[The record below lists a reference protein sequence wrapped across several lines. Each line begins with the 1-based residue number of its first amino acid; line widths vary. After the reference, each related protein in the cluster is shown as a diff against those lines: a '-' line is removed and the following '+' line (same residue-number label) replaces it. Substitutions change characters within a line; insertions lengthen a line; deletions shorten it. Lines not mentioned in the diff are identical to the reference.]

1 MNKVFLIGRM
11 TSDPVLRYSD
21 SQVAVLRFN
30 VAIDRGRDKNGNDK
44 GTDFPSVLAFGRT
57 AENMSKFVGK
67 GNRVAIEGHIRTDK
81 HQNKNG
87 DTVYTTD
94 VIADRVE
101 FIDWKDSGQKSDNP
115 APTNQGYDPYQP
127 KGPQQMSMNQMPA
140 GFEAISDDD
149 VPF

>member
-1 MNKVFLIGRM
+1 MNKVFFIGRM
-11 TSDPVLRYSD
+11 TSTPELRYSD

-30 VAIDRGRDKNGNDK
+30 VAINRGRDKNGDDK
-44 GTDFPSVLAFGRT
+44 GADFPSVLAFGRT

-67 GNRVAIEGHIRTDK
+67 GNRIAIEGHIQTGK
-81 HQNKNG
+81 YQNKNG

-101 FIDWKDSGQKSDNP
+101 FIDWKESGSKPDNQTP
-115 APTNQGYDPYQP
+115 ANQGYDPYQP

>member
-11 TSDPVLRYSD
+11 TSTPELRYTD

-30 VAIDRGRDKNGNDK
+30 IAIDRGRDKNGNDK
-44 GTDFPSVLAFGRT
+44 GADFPSVLAFGRT
-57 AENMSKFVGK
+57 AENLSKFVGK
-67 GNRVAIEGHIRTDK
+67 GNRVAIDGHIQTGRYTK
-81 HQNKNG
+81 QNG

-101 FIDWKDSGQKSDNP
+101 FIDWKESGSKPDNQ
-115 APTNQGYDPYQP
+115 A
-127 KGPQQMSMNQMPA
+127 PA
-140 GFEAISDDD
+140 GFETISDDD

>member
-11 TSDPVLRYSD
+11 TSEPELRYTD

-30 VAIDRGRDKNGNDK
+30 IAIDRGRDKNGNDK
-44 GTDFPSVLAFGRT
+44 GADFPSVLAFGRT
-57 AENMSKFVGK
+57 AENLSKFVGK
-67 GNRVAIEGHIRTDK
+67 GNRVAIDGHIQTGRYTK
-81 HQNKNG
+81 QNG

-101 FIDWKDSGQKSDNP
+101 FIDWKESGPKPDNQ
-115 APTNQGYDPYQP
+115 APE
-127 KGPQQMSMNQMPA
+127 
-140 GFEAISDDD
+140 GFETISDDD

>member
-57 AENMSKFVGK
+57 AENLSKFVGK
-67 GNRVAIEGHIRTDK
+67 GNRVAIDGHIQTGK
-81 HQNKNG
+81 YTKQNG

-115 APTNQGYDPYQP
+115 APANQGYDPYQP

>member
-11 TSDPVLRYSD
+11 TSEPELRYTNT
-21 SQVAVLRFN
+21 QTAVLRFSI
-30 VAIDRGRDKNGNDK
+30 ALDRGKDKNGADR
-44 GTDFPSVLAFGRT
+44 GADFPSVLAFGKT
-57 AENMSKFVGK
+57 AENLSRFIGK
-67 GNRVAIEGHIRTDK
+67 GNRVAIDGHIQTGK
-81 HQNKNG
+81 YTKQNG

-101 FIDWKDSGQKSDNP
+101 FIDWKESGPKPDNQ
-115 APTNQGYDPYQP
+115 APE
-127 KGPQQMSMNQMPA
+127 

>member
-11 TSDPVLRYSD
+11 TSEPELRYTD

-30 VAIDRGRDKNGNDK
+30 IAIDRGRDKNGNDK
-44 GTDFPSVLAFGRT
+44 GADFPSVLAFGRT
-57 AENMSKFVGK
+57 AENLSKFVGK
-67 GNRVAIEGHIRTDK
+67 GNRVAIDGRIQTGK
-81 HQNKNG
+81 YTKQNG

-101 FIDWKDSGQKSDNP
+101 FIDWKESGTKPDNR
-115 APTNQGYDPYQP
+115 APE
-127 KGPQQMSMNQMPA
+127 

>member
-11 TSDPVLRYSD
+11 TSTPELRYSD

-30 VAIDRGRDKNGNDK
+30 VAINRGRDKNGDDK
-44 GTDFPSVLAFGRT
+44 GADFPSVLAFGRT
-57 AENMSKFVGK
+57 AENMSKFVEK
-67 GNRVAIEGHIRTDK
+67 GNRIAIEGHIQTGK
-81 HQNKNG
+81 YQNKNG

-101 FIDWKDSGQKSDNP
+101 FIDWKESGPKPDNQ
-115 APTNQGYDPYQP
+115 APE
-127 KGPQQMSMNQMPA
+127 
-140 GFEAISDDD
+140 GFETVSDDD